1 MVAKQRD
8 MVQLSFLA
16 HTRDVPDRIRLRD
29 CGLGFAGQSAD
40 LSAGLITGVYGA
52 SAKQA
57 ALVAAARW
65 TQEHQRAA
73 GLNRVL
79 MVDLN
84 YRVDN
89 FHLTREQARRDTV
102 QETGWIHF
110 DRIGAALR
118 DELRDQWVEWIV
130 RDTGTR
136 RAAVADDS
144 LVDLALKFP
153 DCVAK
158 TFQHE
163 KAVRCIVHP
172 VNPAIDPSIV
182 LWAAT
187 LRYDKKRFEDAS
199 VRFLP
204 HVQIQ
209 L

>member
-8 MVQLSFLA
+8 MIQLSFLA
-16 HTRDVPDRIRLRD
+16 HTRDVPERIRLRD
-29 CGLGFAGQSAD
+29 CSLAFAGHNAE
-40 LSAGLITGVYGA
+40 LSTGLITGVYGA

-57 ALVAAARW
+57 ALVAASKW

-102 QETGWIHF
+102 AETGWVHF

-130 RDTGTR
+130 RDTGAR
-136 RAAVADDS
+136 RASVADES
-144 LVDLALKFP
+144 LVNLALKYP

-158 TFQHE
+158 TIKHR
-163 KAVRCIVHP
+163 A
-172 VNPAIDPSIV
+172 
-182 LWAAT
+182 
-187 LRYDKKRFEDAS
+187 
-199 VRFLP
+199 
-204 HVQIQ
+204 
-209 L
+209 